1 MGHRLGTLQK
11 SLCQGDMKGKERKEG
26 RKGRRGG
33 KERRERRAGEEG
45 EVFGSGIFED
55 IRC

>member
-26 RKGRRGG
+26 RKEG
-33 KERRERRAGEEG
+33 KERRGGEEG